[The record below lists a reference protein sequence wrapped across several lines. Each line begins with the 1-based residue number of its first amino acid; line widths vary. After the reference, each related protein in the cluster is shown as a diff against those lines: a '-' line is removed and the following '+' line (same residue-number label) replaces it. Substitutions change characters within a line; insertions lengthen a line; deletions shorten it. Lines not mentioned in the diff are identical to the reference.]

1 MVRDYDRTLTDTLA
15 VQLDIAEHVAG
26 VLDVVL
32 DNKQRAEMRAAGVKN
47 VDAFIAYQKGLKLYA
62 DAHDPTR
69 SRDVIEGLR
78 LANKEFENAIA
89 LEPGFSQA
97 YFAAAD
103 RYDHILLADD
113 RTQAERLDAQRQALH
128 YYGLAATNSHDEQ
141 QRLLTLADRQLVSDD
156 WHGLAAR
163 IEAALR
169 APGCNAPDWLPVFAS
184 ASVTAI

>member
-1 MVRDYDRTLTDTLA
+1 MVGSYAILALA
-15 VQLDIAEHVAG
+15 VVLLLADKLVLRKDTRRRRLRPTQNRSPSCWWEQG
-26 VLDVVL
+26 V
-32 DNKQRAEMRAAGVKN
+32 RE
-47 VDAFIAYQKGLKLYA
+47 
-62 DAHDPTR
+62 
-69 SRDVIEGLR
+69 RDCAR
-78 LANKEFENAIA
+78 
-89 LEPGFSQA
+89 PGFSQA

-103 RYDHILLADD
+103 RYDHILLTDD

-184 ASVTAI
+184 VFGYGDLIENLLARVSVCDPLNTINFDGRVRAALMSRHPERR